1 MTLETPVAAIF
12 YDGKSNARRVV
23 NVYLGAALNITE
35 DRRLLASWPLADIR
49 RHDAGDGLMRLGLS
63 TNPLS
68 RLEVDDPALQHRISA
83 DCPQLYGSGS
93 IGSVSNLHIV
103 AWSLAAVFSIV
114 VMIFCGIPLLA
125 SSLTPLLPY
134 SLEKRLGDAVN
145 AQTRA
150 VFGGKDCTAPE
161 GVAAF
166 QKLVMA
172 LQSKAH
178 LPYAPKPAV
187 LSSKVPNAFAL
198 PGGNVYVLQG
208 LLDKATNADELA
220 GVLAHEFGHVA
231 HRDGLRMLIE
241 NGGTSFLA
249 GLLFGDITGAGVVL
263 TLGRTLVDA
272 RYSRS
277 AESAA
282 DAFAIQVM
290 ADLGRSPKPMGELLL
305 RITGNEKDNPLAI
318 FASHPITAERVAAFN
333 NVSNAVTGPE
343 ILSAQE
349 WRALKDICK

>member
-1 MTLETPVAAIF
+1 
-12 YDGKSNARRVV
+12 
-23 NVYLGAALNITE
+23 
-35 DRRLLASWPLADIR
+35 
-49 RHDAGDGLMRLGLS
+49 
-63 TNPLS
+63 
-68 RLEVDDPALQHRISA
+68 
-83 DCPQLYGSGS
+83 
-93 IGSVSNLHIV
+93 
-103 AWSLAAVFSIV
+103 
-114 VMIFCGIPLLA
+114 
-125 SSLTPLLPY
+125 
-134 SLEKRLGDAVN
+134 
-145 AQTRA
+145 
-150 VFGGKDCTAPE
+150 
-161 GVAAF
+161 
-166 QKLVMA
+166 MA

-249 GLLFGDITGAGVVL
+249 GLLFGDITGVGVVL
-263 TLGRTLVDA
+263 TLGRTLIDA